1 MWVFDART
9 TRDGVAFW
17 YREGGEVRHRA
28 AACAPCFSFSL
39 PDPHLHCG
47 MLDAIEERFGA
58 VECTFR
64 TIYGPV
70 DGYRVCAGRR
80 VAEAIERDTRYAA
93 RLYDVDVRREQRY
106 FAERGLSPCAYPGE
120 ERFSAAFEVPLSS
133 VRIAVDAPPRS
144 GSSLSRVTVEHERAE
159 TFSGSPRTVLA
170 DLLACVEACDPDL
183 ILFPHADFWMHR
195 IAEQAEE
202 EGLSMPFSRTGRF
215 RSLGSR
221 SYWSYG
227 RREYRPAALLP
238 DGRILIDTEQSF
250 VYREGGI
257 KGVLVASR
265 VTGLVPN
272 LAARYTP
279 GTLISS
285 YETFEALRRGIA
297 VPFRKW
303 DAERV
308 RGCGELRGAD
318 RGGMIFQPAAALH
331 FGVAQIDFTSLYPTI
346 IVRNNLSP
354 ETVRDPGR
362 RGFLSEVLAPLLD
375 FRIATKRQKKADP
388 SCAGIDAILKWMLVT
403 CFGYTGYR
411 NARFGQIEVHERI
424 TGISR
429 EILLRS
435 KAIAEEMGLSVL
447 HGIVDCLWVHGGGA
461 AEFKRRV
468 EEATGIATEREDY
481 DWIVFLPQADG
492 SGACNRYYGRLAG
505 GEVKVRGIAARRR
518 DTPEYVRMM
527 QGDLLAAMGEATSPA
542 GLLAAEERV
551 RGIYRRYRD
560 GLSGADPADLA
571 IRRRIS
577 RLHYANACMGD
588 AAVWALRRRGVE
600 VAPGMEVGYVVRDA
614 ARLVVDPEWDAGGI
628 DQRYY
633 GALVEKAWEEVAF
646 AFRCLHEN
654 TDAGIPANPVNT

>member
-9 TRDGVAFW
+9 TRDGVEFW
-17 YREGGEVRHRA
+17 CREGGAVRRRA
-28 AACAPCFSFSL
+28 VEYAPSFSFSL

-58 VECTFR
+58 AECTFE

-80 VAEAIERDTRYAA
+80 VAEAIERETRYAA
-93 RLYDVDVRREQRY
+93 RLYNVDVRREQRY
-106 FAERGLSPCAYPGE
+106 FAEQGLYPCTYPGE
-120 ERFSAAFEVPLSS
+120 ERFSAAFQVPLSS
-133 VRIAVDAPPRS
+133 IRIAVDAPPRNDS
-144 GSSLSRVTVEHERAE
+144 PLSRVTVEHERTE
-159 TFSGSPRTVLA
+159 TFSGSARTVLA
-170 DLLACVEACDPDL
+170 DLLGCVEVLDPDL
-183 ILFPHADFWMHR
+183 ILFRHADFWMHR
-195 IAEQAEE
+195 IAGEAEE
-202 EGLSMPFSRTGRF
+202 AGLPAPFTRSGRF

-227 RREYRPAALLP
+227 RREYRPAALVP

-250 VYREGGI
+250 VYREGGVR
-257 KGVLVASR
+257 GVLIASR

-285 YETFEALRRGIA
+285 YEVCEALRRGIA

-308 RGCGELRGAD
+308 RGCAELRGAD
-318 RGGMIFQPAAALH
+318 RGGMIFQPDAALH
-331 FGVAQIDFTSLYPTI
+331 FRVAQVDFTSLYPTI

-354 ETVRDPGR
+354 ETVRAPDR
-362 RGFLSEVLAPLLD
+362 RGFLPEVLAPLLD
-375 FRIATKRQKKADP
+375 FRIATKQQKKRDP
-388 SCAGIDAILKWMLVT
+388 SCSGIDSILKWMLVT
-403 CFGYTGYR
+403 CFGYTGYK

-424 TGISR
+424 TGIAR

-435 KAIAEEMGLSVL
+435 KEIAEEMGLSVL
-447 HGIVDCLWVHGGGA
+447 HGIVDCLWVQGSGV

-468 EEATGIATEREDY
+468 EAVTGISTEREDY

-492 SGACNRYYGRLAG
+492 SGAYNRYYGRLSG
-505 GEVKVRGIAARRR
+505 GEIKVRGIAARRR
-518 DTPEYVRMM
+518 DAPPYIRAM
-527 QGDLLAAMGEATSPA
+527 QRDLLAAMGEAKGPDD
-542 GLLAAEERV
+542 LLCVEERV
-551 RGIYRRYRD
+551 LGIYRQYRD
-560 GLSGADPADLA
+560 GIARADPGDMV
-571 IRRRIS
+571 IQRRIS
-577 RLHYANACMGD
+577 RLRYANACIEG
-588 AAVWALRRRGVE
+588 AAVRALQRRGVE
-600 VAPGMEVGYVVRDA
+600 VVPGMEVGYVVRDA

-628 DQRYY
+628 DPRYY

-646 AFRCLHEN
+646 AYRCLHEN
-654 TDAGIPANPVNT
+654 TNCGIPANPVNT